1 MTNKNRIALK
11 LAYIGDRYHGFQIQ
25 QNAHAIES
33 EIFASLEKNNIVDDI
48 KEARYSRAA
57 RTDRGVHA
65 SGQVIAFDTSAG
77 FGDSLPRII
86 NHDLPDDIWVWAHA
100 EVPYGFDARRDAV
113 RRDYRYYL
121 YDRGYNVPAM
131 RESSRFFTGTH
142 DFSNFA
148 KKIEGAVR
156 TVDHIEIH
164 ERGGFIII
172 DVSAPSFLWNMVR
185 RIATALEQVGTGSR
199 DSGWIR
205 ELLDPKR
212 HPLHQGIN
220 PAPAYGLVLRS
231 VVFEGARWIED
242 EYSKRKMWDAFMG
255 ARIRHT
261 TMNEIYSGL

>member
-1 MTNKNRIALK
+1 MTNKTRIALK

-33 EIFASLEKNNIVDDI
+33 EIFASLGKNGIVDDI

-57 RTDRGVHA
+57 RTDGGVHA

-86 NHDLPDDIWVWAHA
+86 NHDLPDDIWVWAYA
-100 EVPYGFDARRDAV
+100 EVPSGFDARRDAV

-121 YDRGYNVPAM
+121 CDRGYDVPAI
-131 RESSRFFTGTH
+131 RESSRLFTGTH

-148 KKIEGAVR
+148 RKIEGAVR
-156 TVDHIEIH
+156 TINRIEIR
-164 ERGGFIII
+164 ERDGFVII

-185 RIATALEQVGTGSR
+185 RIAAALEQIGAGSQ

-212 HPLHQGIN
+212 HPIHQGIK
-220 PAPAYGLVLRS
+220 PAPAYGLVLWN
-231 VVFEGARWIED
+231 VAFDGVGWIED
-242 EYSKRKMWDAFMG
+242 EYSKRKMGGAFAD
-255 ARIRHT
+255 ARIRHA
-261 TMNEIYSGL
+261 TMNAIYSGL

>member
-1 MTNKNRIALK
+1 MTNKTRIALK

-33 EIFASLEKNNIVDDI
+33 EIFESLEKNKIVDDI

-65 SGQVIAFDTSAG
+65 SGQVIAFDTSTG
-77 FGDSLPRII
+77 FGDPLPRII
-86 NHDLPDDIWVWAHA
+86 NRDLPDDIWVWAYA
-100 EVPYGFDARRDAV
+100 EVPYDFDARRDAV

-121 YDRGYNVPAM
+121 YDRGYNVSDM
-131 RESSRFFTGTH
+131 QELGSLFTGTH

-156 TVDHIEIH
+156 TIDRIEVC
-164 ERGGFIII
+164 ERDGFIII

-185 RIATALEQVGTGSR
+185 RIAAALEQIGAGLQ

-212 HPLHQGIN
+212 HPIHQGIE
-220 PAPAYGLVLRS
+220 PAPAYGLVLRN
-231 VVFEGARWIED
+231 VAFEGVGWIED
-242 EYSKRKMWDAFMG
+242 EYSKRKMRGAFAD
-255 ARIRHT
+255 ARIRHA
-261 TMNEIYSGL
+261 TMNAIYSGL

>member
-1 MTNKNRIALK
+1 MTNKTRIALK

-48 KEARYSRAA
+48 KDARYSGAA

-65 SGQVIAFDTSAG
+65 SGQVIAFDTSTR
-77 FGDSLPRII
+77 FGDPLPRII
-86 NHDLPDDIWVWAHA
+86 NHDLPDDIWVWAYA

-113 RRDYRYYL
+113 RRDYRYCL
-121 YDRGYNVPAM
+121 YDRGYKVHAI
-131 RESSRFFTGTH
+131 RESGSLFTGTH

-148 KKIEGAVR
+148 RKIKGAVR
-156 TVDHIEIH
+156 TIDRIEIH

-185 RIATALEQVGTGSR
+185 RIAAALEQIGAGSQ

-212 HPLHQGIN
+212 HPIHQGIK
-220 PAPAYGLVLRS
+220 PAPAYGLVLRN
-231 VVFEGARWIED
+231 VAFEGVEWIED
-242 EYSKRKMWDAFMG
+242 EYSKRKMRDAFMG
-255 ARIRHT
+255 ALIWHT
-261 TMNEIYSGL
+261 TMKSIYSGL

>member
-1 MTNKNRIALK
+1 MTNKTRIALK

-48 KEARYSRAA
+48 KAARYSGAA

-65 SGQVIAFDTSAG
+65 SGQVIAFDTSTG
-77 FGDSLPRII
+77 FGDPLPRII

-100 EVPYGFDARRDAV
+100 EVPSGFDPRRDAV

-121 YDRGYNVPAM
+121 YDQGYNVPAM
-131 RESSRFFTGTH
+131 RESSRLFTGTH

-148 KKIEGAVR
+148 RKIEGAVR
-156 TVDHIEIH
+156 TIDRIEVC
-164 ERGGFIII
+164 ERDGFIII

-185 RIATALEQVGTGSR
+185 RIAAALEQIGAGSQ
-199 DSGWIR
+199 DSSWIR

-212 HPLHQGIN
+212 HPIHQGIK
-220 PAPAYGLVLRS
+220 PAPAYGLVLRN
-231 VVFEGARWIED
+231 VAFEGVGWTED
-242 EYSKRKMWDAFMG
+242 EYSKRKMGDAFMG
-255 ARIRHT
+255 ARIRHA
-261 TMNEIYSGL
+261 TMNTIYSGL

>member
-1 MTNKNRIALK
+1 MTNKTRIALK

-33 EIFASLEKNNIVDDI
+33 EIFASLEKNDIVDDI
-48 KEARYSRAA
+48 KEARYSGAA

-65 SGQVIAFDTSAG
+65 SGQVIAFDTSTG
-77 FGDSLPRII
+77 FGDPLPRII

-100 EVPYGFDARRDAV
+100 EVPSVFDARRDAV

-131 RESSRFFTGTH
+131 RESSRLFAGTH

-156 TVDHIEIH
+156 TINRIEVC
-164 ERGGFIII
+164 ERDDFIII

-185 RIATALEQVGTGSR
+185 RIAAALEQIGAGSQ

-212 HPLHQGIN
+212 HPLHQGIM
-220 PAPAYGLVLRS
+220 PAPAYGLVLRN
-231 VVFEGARWIED
+231 VAFEGVGWIED
-242 EYSKRKMWDAFMG
+242 EYSRRKMRDTFSD

-261 TMNEIYSGL
+261 TMKAIYSGL

>member
-1 MTNKNRIALK
+1 MTNKTRIALK

-33 EIFASLEKNNIVDDI
+33 EIFTALEKNDIVDGI

-65 SGQVIAFDTSAG
+65 SGQVIAFDTSTM

-86 NHDLPDDIWVWAHA
+86 NHDLPDDIWVWAYA

-131 RESSRFFTGTH
+131 QESSRLFIGTH

-148 KKIEGAVR
+148 RKIECVVR
-156 TVDHIEIH
+156 TINRIEVC
-164 ERGGFIII
+164 ERDGFIII

-185 RIATALEQVGTGSR
+185 RIVAALEQIGAGSQ
-199 DSGWIR
+199 DSGWIK
-205 ELLDPKR
+205 ELLDPER
-212 HPLHQGIN
+212 YPIHQGLQ
-220 PAPAYGLVLRS
+220 PAPAYGLVLQS
-231 VVFEGARWIED
+231 VAFEGARWIED
-242 EYSKRKMWDAFMG
+242 DYSKQRMRGAFVD
-255 ARIRHT
+255 ARIRHA
-261 TMNEIYSGL
+261 TMNAIYSGL

>member
-1 MTNKNRIALK
+1 MTNKTRIALK

-33 EIFASLEKNNIVDDI
+33 EIFASLENNNIVNDT
-48 KEARYSRAA
+48 KESRYSRAA

-65 SGQVIAFDTSAG
+65 SGQVIAFDTSTS

-86 NHDLPDDIWVWAHA
+86 NHDLPDDIWVWAYA
-100 EVPYGFDARRDAV
+100 EVPSVFDARRDAV

-121 YDRGYNVPAM
+121 YDQGYNVPDM
-131 RESSRFFTGTH
+131 KESSRLFTGTH

-148 KKIEGAVR
+148 RKIEGVVR
-156 TVDHIEIH
+156 TINRIEVC
-164 ERGGFIII
+164 ERDGFVII

-185 RIATALEQVGTGSR
+185 RIAAALEQVGAGFQ

-212 HPLHQGIN
+212 HPIHQGIH
-220 PAPAYGLVLRS
+220 PAPAHGLVLQS
-231 VVFEGARWIED
+231 VAFKGVEWIED
-242 EYSKRKMWDAFMG
+242 EYSKRLMRNAFMN
-255 ARIRHT
+255 ARIRHA
-261 TMNEIYSGL
+261 TMNAIYSGL

>member
-1 MTNKNRIALK
+1 MTNKTRIALK

-48 KEARYSRAA
+48 KEARYSGAA

-65 SGQVIAFDTSAG
+65 SGQVIAFDTSTG
-77 FGDSLPRII
+77 FGDPLPRII
-86 NHDLPDDIWVWAHA
+86 NRDLPDDIWVWAHA
-100 EVPYGFDARRDAV
+100 VVPSGFDARRDAV

-121 YDRGYNVPAM
+121 YDRGYNVHDM
-131 RESSRFFTGTH
+131 QESGSLFTGTH

-148 KKIEGAVR
+148 RKIEGAVR
-156 TVDHIEIH
+156 VIDRIEIH
-164 ERGGFIII
+164 ERDGFIII
-172 DVSAPSFLWNMVR
+172 DISAPSFLWNMVR
-185 RIATALEQVGTGSR
+185 RIAATLEQIGAGSQ

-212 HPLHQGIN
+212 HPIHQGIK

-231 VVFEGARWIED
+231 VAFEGVEWIED
-242 EYSKRKMWDAFMG
+242 EYSKRKMRDAFMG
-255 ARIRHT
+255 ALIWHT
-261 TMNEIYSGL
+261 TMKSIYSGL

>member
-1 MTNKNRIALK
+1 MTNKTRIALK

-33 EIFASLEKNNIVDDI
+33 EIFTSLGKNGIVDDI

-57 RTDRGVHA
+57 RTDRSVHA
-65 SGQVIAFDTSAG
+65 AGQVIAFDTSAG
-77 FGDSLPRII
+77 FGDPLPRII
-86 NHDLPDDIWVWAHA
+86 NHDLPDDIWVWAYA
-100 EVPYGFDARRDAV
+100 EVPYGFDPRREAV

-131 RESSRFFTGTH
+131 RESGSLFAGTH

-148 KKIEGAVR
+148 RKIEGAVR
-156 TVDHIEIH
+156 TINRIEVC
-164 ERGGFIII
+164 ERDGFIII

-185 RIATALEQVGTGSR
+185 RIAAALEHVGAGSQ

-212 HPLHQGIN
+212 HPLHQGIK
-220 PAPAYGLVLRS
+220 PAPAYGLVLQN
-231 VVFEGARWIED
+231 VAFEGVEWIED
-242 EYSKRKMWDAFMG
+242 EYSKRKMRDAFMG
-255 ARIRHT
+255 ARIRHA
-261 TMNEIYSGL
+261 TMKAIYSGL

>member
-1 MTNKNRIALK
+1 MTNKTRIALK

-48 KEARYSRAA
+48 KDARYSGAA

-65 SGQVIAFDTSAG
+65 SGQVIAFDTGTG
-77 FGDSLPRII
+77 FGDPLPRII
-86 NHDLPDDIWVWAHA
+86 NHDLPDDIWVWAYS
-100 EVPYGFDARRDAV
+100 EVPSGFDPRRDAV

-121 YDRGYNVPAM
+121 YDQGYNVPAM
-131 RESSRFFTGTH
+131 MESSRLFTGTH

-148 KKIEGAVR
+148 RKIEGAVR
-156 TVDHIEIH
+156 TINRIEVC
-164 ERGGFIII
+164 ERDGFIII

-185 RIATALEQVGTGSR
+185 RIAAALEQIGAGSQ

-212 HPLHQGIN
+212 HPIHQGIK
-220 PAPAYGLVLRS
+220 PAPAYGLVLQNLA
-231 VVFEGARWIED
+231 FEGVGWTED
-242 EYSKRKMWDAFMG
+242 EYSKRKMGDAFIG
-255 ARIRHT
+255 ARIRHA
-261 TMNEIYSGL
+261 TMNTIYSGL